1 MTELNSTVER
11 LPVRVSLNNLKNWKF
26 SIYASIDESAKQ
38 TQRQA
43 ASGGPMPAGGDGS
56 EFEKFK
62 EILLDTNIYLLATTG
77 IVSVLHMNFEGLAF
91 KNDIV
96 SGFLLTLKAAHTH
109 NINPISHIGA
119 RRKML

>member
-11 LPVRVSLNNLKNWKF
+11 LPLRISLNNLKSWKF
-26 SIYASIDESAKQ
+26 SLYASVDEGVKQ

-43 ASGGPMPAGGDGS
+43 ASGGPMPASGDGS

-77 IVSVLHMNFEGLAF
+77 IVSILHMVFEGLAF

-96 SGFLLTLKAAHTH
+96 SEPPLNWETAQCSYHK
-109 NINPISHIGA
+109 SY
-119 RRKML
+119 